1 MFFRLRRKPRNGVQA
16 QNKRCENANTAKEW
30 QREMNAFLKA
40 LLVKSKQ
47 KRIKFP
53 RLIEGLSSF
62 RTARTVPSSSFVDSS
77 LD

>member
-1 MFFRLRRKPRNGVQA
+1 MNVKKHFGISLNQTRLKTPN
-16 QNKRCENANTAKEW
+16 ENANTAKEW